1 MPDHTFSSAAIIA
14 PRVRRGRL
22 ARASRLALAL
32 FALGAAACENSL
44 APGVSYQIRVLDAGA
59 ASDTVLSMATRPLS
73 VEVDDRNGRPEVGVV
88 VKFLALAADSADSLK
103 GARGMYVCAVQ
114 TTPCARYY
122 SEQGYSVNLA
132 LWQRTDSAGRALA
145 HVQFGVIAGPAAIGV
160 SLQDSAGPVERVKYT
175 TRPGAFARVVATV
188 PDTAVYVGRT
198 YDLGAHAADRFGNAR
213 PEPVTLA
220 DATPT
225 VIHVT
230 SSGQVT
236 ASGTG
241 RGRVRMRSGDI
252 TDSAWVSVPPHGRL
266 AAFGWAPDLS
276 TVNQLVLINTDGS
289 KPLLLGTT
297 PGISGIALPVW
308 TPDGNALVF
317 DAAGSSG
324 NAQLNI
330 IDMSGAQRALLHA
343 PGDFSASLEPAFS
356 SAGWA
361 LYFFGTEDSAGQSG
375 VFRANADGSGSTFMF
390 PGVQPAPSP
399 DGSLVAYVSDTLLMV
414 RDMASGQAT
423 AVAANP
429 VLPRWSP
436 KGDLIAFVS
445 YTGFSEVR
453 VVRADGSGLR
463 TIASGDHDRDVS
475 WSPDGEWLVTA
486 RWGGGLEIIRV
497 ADGERLPIPGTSRLM
512 QPTWRPAQ

>member
-1 MPDHTFSSAAIIA
+1 MPDHTFSPAGIRA
-14 PRVRRGRL
+14 PRARRGTL
-22 ARASRLALAL
+22 ARASRVATALV
-32 FALGAAACENSL
+32 ALGAAACENSL

-88 VKFLALAADSADSLK
+88 VKFLALAPDSADSLK

-114 TTPCARYY
+114 TSPCARYY

-132 LWQRTDSAGRALA
+132 LWQRTDSAGRAHA
-145 HVQFGVIAGPAAIGV
+145 HVQFGVIAGHAAIGV
-160 SLQDSAGPVERVKYT
+160 SLQDSAGPGERVKYF
-175 TRPGAFARVVATV
+175 TRPGALARVVATV

-213 PEPVTLA
+213 SELVTLA

-289 KPLLLGTT
+289 DPVLLATT
-297 PGISGIALPVW
+297 PGVIGTALPLW

-317 DAAGSSG
+317 AAAAGGG
-324 NAQLNI
+324 NGQLNI
-330 IDMSGAQRALLHA
+330 IDMMGAQRALLHA
-343 PGDFSASLEPAFS
+343 PGDFSKSVEPAFS
-356 SAGWA
+356 SSARA
-361 LYFFGTEDSAGQSG
+361 LYFFGTEDSTGQSG
-375 VFRANADGSGSTFMF
+375 VFRASADGSGSTFMF

-399 DGSLVAYVSDTLLMV
+399 DGSHVAYVSDTLLMV

-423 AVAANP
+423 VIAANP
-429 VLPRWSP
+429 VYPRWSP
-436 KGDLIAFVS
+436 KGDLIAFVA
-445 YTGFSEVR
+445 YEPFQQVQIVR
-453 VVRADGSGLR
+453 PDGSGLR
-463 TIASGDHDRDVS
+463 TIASGVHSLVVS
-475 WSPDGEWLVTA
+475 WSPDGAWLA
-486 RWGGGLEIIRV
+486 SAYWDGGLELIRV